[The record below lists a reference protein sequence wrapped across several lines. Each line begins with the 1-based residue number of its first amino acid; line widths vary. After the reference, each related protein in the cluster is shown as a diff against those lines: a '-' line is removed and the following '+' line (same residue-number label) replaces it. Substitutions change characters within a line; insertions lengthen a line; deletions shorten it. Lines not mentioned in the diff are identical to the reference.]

1 MSALELAGAV
11 VAFACTALLVKQ
23 ILLLQE
29 VHIIYNL
36 CVLYAASIYFEVLN
50 AYIGRYKGD
59 ALLF

>member
-36 CVLYAASIYFEVLN
+36 CVLYAVMHI
-50 AYIGRYKGD
+50 
-59 ALLF
+59 